1 MGDTTIDIERV
12 VQEVL
17 RELKLQAVPPATAAP
32 THAAPTPETPPAPV
46 PASDGQVTL
55 SERLVTM
62 SVLEGRLAGLRKLV
76 VGPRSVVTP
85 AVRDEL
91 ARRNVQLLVGTDRAT
106 PDVAKESLRLVL
118 VTHGHRYDPANL
130 LAAMRKGS
138 LAVEHQAKDCIMAT
152 SDLLAAEV
160 AKPDTLGAVLT
171 RHTAAGLCVANRLPG
186 VRAVWGLDPA
196 QVTSVAAAVGANL
209 LVVDPAGGSLFWLK
223 RMLDAFCA
231 GGVRDCPEVFRKR
244 LA

>member
-1 MGDTTIDIERV
+1 MADTSIDIERV

-17 RELKLQAVPPATAAP
+17 RELKLQAA
-32 THAAPTPETPPAPV
+32 PPAPAAPASEATPV
-46 PASDGQVTL
+46 AQPASDGQVTL

-91 ARRNVQLLVGTDRAT
+91 ARRNVQLLVGPGNAT
-106 PDVAKESLRLVL
+106 PATAKQPLRLVL
-118 VTHGHRYDPANL
+118 VTHGHRYDPASL
-130 LAAMRKGS
+130 LAAMRRGP
-138 LAVEHQAKDCIMAT
+138 LAIEHHAKDCIMAT

-160 AKPDTLGAVLT
+160 TKPATLGAVLT
-171 RHTAAGLCVANRLPG
+171 RHTAAGLCVANRLAG
-186 VRAVWGLDPA
+186 VRAVLGLDPA
-196 QVTSVAAAVGANL
+196 QVTSVAAAVGANV

-223 RMLDAFCA
+223 RMLDAFCG